1 MRIRKGSHLISDGKE
16 IKRIRINKVT
26 EKCFKV
32 NGQWVEQ
39 QEFLNEFKIIE
50 RIPFWK

>member
-1 MRIRKGSHLISDGKE
+1 MNIRTGRHLITDGQKITE
-16 IKRIRINKVT
+16 VRINKVT

-32 NGQWVEQ
+32 NGQWVDQ
-39 QEFLNEFKIIE
+39 QAFLNEFKIIE